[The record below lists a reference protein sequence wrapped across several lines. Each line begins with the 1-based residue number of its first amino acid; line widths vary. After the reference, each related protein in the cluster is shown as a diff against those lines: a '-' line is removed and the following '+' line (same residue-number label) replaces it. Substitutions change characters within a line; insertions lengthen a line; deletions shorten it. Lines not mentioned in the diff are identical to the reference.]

1 RLVGG
6 DTVCIYGAQDG
17 RAPGLKIRNFY
28 NAPNLSESNPIRF
41 INAGGQV
48 VLGDNNTDTPVYVQN
63 SRHLILSGTGVEGVT
78 YGFLVDGE
86 NISSEG
92 VKLSNRTSHIELDH
106 WEISNVIKIGLH
118 LRGHA
123 NCADASPPEGV
134 SYRHVYD
141 LDGDGFAQKGWI
153 LGYNFLNQPIYDPG
167 DVDDVLTQNN
177 FTIRNISIHHNYVH
191 DTGTEGMY
199 LGQNMVDHLYRHD
212 GSRGPAMGSKITC
225 RYKNPNLPNDYQPS
239 KDNQDD
245 PLNSRIDG
253 IQVYNNRFENT
264 GWDSINVKGGARR
277 CAIYDNWITNYGWR
291 ARQNGDTDQTN
302 GIDTTPNVHCD
313 VYRNVLLGGGGSGIF
328 LYGVGGT
335 VAHNLIVEAGTGGES
350 GGKKTTGIEIAT
362 PNTEEWDLTA
372 WYQNDSFTVYNNTI
386 VAPLTRAVRVKVP
399 YSSHLLA
406 NNLALHTLEPVQ
418 GEPTDFKV
426 TANVIVLN
434 NLYRDD
440 VWAPGLALED
450 PSQHNYRPTSNSKLL
465 LDAGNDLTDEITSSP
480 IFAVDLDKLPRV
492 VGDHID
498 IGAYEGQ
505 WK

>member
-1 RLVGG
+1 MVNTFIPYRLFFLALIFSGSSAASAQICTSENSVTLRNNKTTIIDYRRSSVSENPLFNPSRLVGG

-225 RYKNPNLPNDYQPS
+225 RYKNPNLPNDYQP
-239 KDNQDD
+239 
-245 PLNSRIDG
+245 
-253 IQVYNNRFENT
+253 
-264 GWDSINVKGGARR
+264 
-277 CAIYDNWITNYGWR
+277 
-291 ARQNGDTDQTN
+291 
-302 GIDTTPNVHCD
+302 
-313 VYRNVLLGGGGSGIF
+313 
-328 LYGVGGT
+328 
-335 VAHNLIVEAGTGGES
+335 
-350 GGKKTTGIEIAT
+350 
-362 PNTEEWDLTA
+362 
-372 WYQNDSFTVYNNTI
+372 
-386 VAPLTRAVRVKVP
+386 
-399 YSSHLLA
+399 
-406 NNLALHTLEPVQ
+406 
-418 GEPTDFKV
+418 
-426 TANVIVLN
+426 
-434 NLYRDD
+434 
-440 VWAPGLALED
+440 
-450 PSQHNYRPTSNSKLL
+450 
-465 LDAGNDLTDEITSSP
+465 
-480 IFAVDLDKLPRV
+480 
-492 VGDHID
+492 
-498 IGAYEGQ
+498 
-505 WK
+505 